1 MATKTRDPVA
11 KEETSSLISAGK
23 VQGTPVYNPKGEKLG
38 SVEDVMIDK
47 LSGVVAYAVLSF
59 GGFLGMGDKHHPLP
73 WQVLDYDTKQ
83 GGYIV
88 DLDKET
94 LQGAPSYGVNEDVD
108 WVDRNWAKKVHDYY
122 EVPPYWI

>member
-1 MATKTRDPVA
+1 MATKTRDVA
-11 KEETSSLISAGK
+11 NEETSSLISAGK

-38 SVEDVMIDK
+38 RVEDVMIDK

-59 GGFLGMGDKHHPLP
+59 GGFLGMGDNHYPLP

-83 GGYIV
+83 GGYVV

-94 LQGAPSYGVNEDVD
+94 LKGAPSYGVNENVD
-108 WVDRNWAKKVHDYY
+108 WADRNWGKKVHDYY

>member
-1 MATKTRDPVA
+1 MGTKTRDVA
-11 KEETSSLISAGK
+11 SEETTSLISAGK

-38 SVEDVMIDK
+38 RVEDVMIDK
-47 LSGVVAYAVLSF
+47 MSGVVAYAVLSF
-59 GGFLGMGDKHHPLP
+59 GGFLGMGDRHHPLP
-73 WQVLDYDTKQ
+73 WQVLDYDTGQ

-94 LQGAPSYGVNEDVD
+94 LQGAPSYGANEDVN
-108 WVDRNWAKKVHDYY
+108 WADRNWGKKVHDYY